1 MIASVYIHIPVLAS
15 ASARIAILN
24 RMPEGL
30 RTRTNTSRAC
40 FRRWSV
46 RAGNTEIWAYPRCT
60 SAGGRLLC
68 CRPISFRGCWTAR
81 RAFFRWTRTRKS
93 AWKRTPGTVD
103 AAKLRAF
110 RSAGVNRISFGAQAS
125 QTGLLALLGR
135 VHTWPE
141 AVLAVDDAF
150 EAGISNINLDLMYA
164 LPGQTAEDF
173 AETLD
178 AALSLPVSH
187 LSCYSLIL
195 EEGTPLTRRVEAG
208 TLPEPRDEDS
218 VRMQRLALEK
228 TRAAG
233 MERYEISNYARPALS
248 AGTISCTGSAETTS
262 ASGCAAHSMMND
274 ERFFNPDY
282 RAYLSGAP
290 QSEREPVRGTEKMEE
305 TLLLGLRMTKG
316 ISLAA
321 FERAY
326 GKACADALRREI
338 RPLADGGL
346 ARLADGRFAPDGGGN
361 GRAKRSGRAAC
372 DGAGT
377 VKIAQFCGFSRIN
390 MYFTCEVLTNYPPEC

>member
-1 MIASVYIHIPVLAS
+1 MIASVYIHIPY
-15 ASARIAILN
+15 
-24 RMPEGL
+24 
-30 RTRTNTSRAC
+30 C
-40 FRRWSV
+40 V
-46 RAGNTEIWAYPRCT
+46 RKCT
-60 SAGGRLLC
+60 YCDFESYAGRLADADEYVARVLQEME
-68 CRPISFRGCWTAR
+68 RARGEYGNLGVPTLYIGGGTPSLLSPDQLSRLLDGAARFFSLDANAEISMEAN
-81 RAFFRWTRTRKS
+81 
-93 AWKRTPGTVD
+93 PGTVD

-218 VRMQRLALEK
+218 VCMQRLALEK

-233 MERYEISNYARPALS
+233 MERYEISNYARPGLECRHNLVYWER
-248 AGTISCTGSAETTS
+248 GNYIGF
-262 ASGCAAHSMMND
+262 GCAAHSMMND

-338 RPLADGGL
+338 RPLVDGGL
-346 ARLADGRFAPDGGGN
+346 ARLTDGRFA
-361 GRAKRSGRAAC
+361 
-372 DGAGT
+372 
-377 VKIAQFCGFSRIN
+377 
-390 MYFTCEVLTNYPPEC
+390 LTAEGMDVQNAVVVRLVTALER

>member
-1 MIASVYIHIPVLAS
+1 MIASVYIHIPY
-15 ASARIAILN
+15 
-24 RMPEGL
+24 
-30 RTRTNTSRAC
+30 C
-40 FRRWSV
+40 V
-46 RAGNTEIWAYPRCT
+46 RKCAYCDFE
-60 SAGGRLLC
+60 SYAGRLADADEYIARVLQEME
-68 CRPISFRGCWTAR
+68 RARGEYGNLGVPTLYIGGGTPSLLSPDQLSRLLDGAARFFSLDANAEISMEAN
-81 RAFFRWTRTRKS
+81 
-93 AWKRTPGTVD
+93 PGTVD

-233 MERYEISNYARPALS
+233 MERYEISNYARPGLECRHNLVYWER
-248 AGTISCTGSAETTS
+248 GNYIGF
-262 ASGCAAHSMMND
+262 GCAAHSMMND

-321 FERAY
+321 FECAY

-346 ARLADGRFAPDGGGN
+346 ARLADGRFA
-361 GRAKRSGRAAC
+361 
-372 DGAGT
+372 
-377 VKIAQFCGFSRIN
+377 
-390 MYFTCEVLTNYPPEC
+390 LTAEGMDVQNAVVVRLVTALER

>member
-1 MIASVYIHIPVLAS
+1 MIASVYIHIPY
-15 ASARIAILN
+15 
-24 RMPEGL
+24 
-30 RTRTNTSRAC
+30 C
-40 FRRWSV
+40 V
-46 RAGNTEIWAYPRCT
+46 RKCT
-60 SAGGRLLC
+60 YCDFESYAGRLADADEYVARVLQEME
-68 CRPISFRGCWTAR
+68 RARGEYGNLGVPTLYIGGGTPSLLSPDQLSRLLDGAARFFSLDANAEISMEAN
-81 RAFFRWTRTRKS
+81 
-93 AWKRTPGTVD
+93 PGTVD

-218 VRMQRLALEK
+218 VCMQRLALEK

-233 MERYEISNYARPALS
+233 MERYEISNYARPGLECRHNLVYWER
-248 AGTISCTGSAETTS
+248 GNYIGF
-262 ASGCAAHSMMND
+262 GCAAHSMMND

-338 RPLADGGL
+338 RPLADSGL
-346 ARLADGRFAPDGGGN
+346 ASLTGDRFA
-361 GRAKRSGRAAC
+361 
-372 DGAGT
+372 
-377 VKIAQFCGFSRIN
+377 
-390 MYFTCEVLTNYPPEC
+390 LTAEGMDVQNAVVVRLVTALER